1 MWLFGC
7 ASVRTITRTLQELI
21 REEHGVSVKFI
32 SKGKGGGGWVLSEIV
47 QPQIQNDLF
56 QAFSL

>member
-1 MWLFGC
+1 MWLLGC
-7 ASVRTITRTLQELI
+7 ASVRAITRTLQELI

-32 SKGKGGGGWVLSEIV
+32 SKGEVGGGVRVLSEIV

-56 QAFSL
+56 QAF